1 MCIGLKQKIF
11 SVVSNQTSISFFFS
25 KELGKI
31 LAKCTQGENFYNHP
45 IQDPFYCFVSTTF
58 TVLCPTVPCSNWV
71 CIKMVTVM
79 IATTLVFSTNYTQAL
94 SLSLQLFKFTILNR
108 VFFTIV
114 AQLWLILFLPGTDKY
129 VQMLE
134 LDKHVPFALSFL
146 LPWNHFSLSGS
157 VLLILGNQGH
167 S

>member
-1 MCIGLKQKIF
+1 
-11 SVVSNQTSISFFFS
+11 
-25 KELGKI
+25 
-31 LAKCTQGENFYNHP
+31 
-45 IQDPFYCFVSTTF
+45 
-58 TVLCPTVPCSNWV
+58 
-71 CIKMVTVM
+71 MVTVM

-94 SLSLQLFKFTILNR
+94 SLSLQLFKFIILNR